1 MISSLSNHID
11 ARVPYIVEKSKH
23 LRAVVVVVGPK
34 GGVGKTTIA
43 TALALLLSK
52 RGCSVGLLDLDVTNP
67 NMHILLGV
75 DVAGVKL
82 SEERGLIPPVFHGV
96 EFMSIAFFTRGEA
109 APMRGEAVLNAI
121 REILAVTVWKSNIL
135 VVDTAPGISDEV
147 LEPLHLFK
155 DRSCALIVTTCSKLS
170 MESARRVLRMLMNE
184 RSRVCGIVANMCEQS
199 QSRFALLAEI
209 GGQLPTVFI
218 PVIPELEDLMG
229 RPVQIASRLEP
240 YLNTLIGELS
250 PGWCT

>member
-11 ARVPYIVEKSKH
+11 ARITYIVEKSKH
-23 LRAVVVVVGPK
+23 LRVVVVVGPK

-43 TALALLLSK
+43 TALALLLSR

-67 NMHILLGV
+67 NMHILLGI
-75 DVAGVKL
+75 DVASVKP

-109 APMRGEAVLNAI
+109 APMRGESVLNAI

-155 DRSCALIVTTCSKLS
+155 DKSCALVVTTCSKLS

-184 RSRVCGIVANMCEQS
+184 RSRVCGIVANMCDQS
-199 QSRFALLAEI
+199 QSMSALLAEI
-209 GGQLPTVFI
+209 GEQLPTAFI
-218 PVIPELEDLMG
+218 PVIPELEDLIG
-229 RPVQIASRLEP
+229 RPEQIASRLES
-240 YLNTLIGELS
+240 YLSNLIDAFS
-250 PGWCT
+250 PGWCA